1 LNHLLI
7 RSESISSSWIE
18 GYIAGLTAF
27 RAKPPRPDEWITGFA
42 QAAGLAAANAAR
54 LAKDV
59 AALDAKILD
68 DLGEGGRSQHGLVV
82 VDDLRCCVRG
92 QAE

>member
-1 LNHLLI
+1 MNHLLI

-18 GYIAGLTAF
+18 GYIAGLTTF
-27 RAKPPRPDEWITGFA
+27 RPPRPDEWITGFA

-54 LAKDV
+54 LAEDV
-59 AALDAKILD
+59 AALDAKTLD

-82 VDDLRCCVRG
+82 VDDLPCCVRG